1 MMHKA
6 SQETS
11 KVTCYNPETGAKQQF
26 SKFNNY
32 NDDLQNRRTLAE
44 NCKFLQHVKS
54 TLYHNVALLNSLS
67 ASKRICLQLLARLFY
82 KCCLVN
88 TNIIKF
94 HKH

>member
-1 MMHKA
+1 MHKA

-32 NDDLQNRRTLAE
+32 NDDLQNKRTLAE
-44 NCKFLQHVKS
+44 NCKFLQNFENVL
-54 TLYHNVALLNSLS
+54 TQNVAPSNSLS

-88 TNIIKF
+88 TNTIKL